1 MAEDP
6 VESEC
11 ENCGGTGRTGPNND
25 EWCKSSECGVCR
37 RCGVNFG
44 TPQARINHYIAAA
57 MKDEECKEIPVES
70 ECENCGGTGRTGPN
84 NDESCK
90 SPKCTVCFRCG
101 VNFGTPQARIN
112 HYIAAAMQDEECK
125 GLVFND

>member
-1 MAEDP
+1 MFFIREQFEEDGYCRTTMA
-6 VESEC
+6 
-11 ENCGGTGRTGPNND
+11 D
-25 EWCKSSECGVCR
+25 E
-37 RCGVNFG
+37 
-44 TPQARINHYIAAA
+44 
-57 MKDEECKEIPVES
+57 PVES